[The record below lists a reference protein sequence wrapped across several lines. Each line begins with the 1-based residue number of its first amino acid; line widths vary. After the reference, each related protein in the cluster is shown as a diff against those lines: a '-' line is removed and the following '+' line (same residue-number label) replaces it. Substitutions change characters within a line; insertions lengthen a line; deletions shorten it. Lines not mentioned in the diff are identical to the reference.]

1 MIEFILLT
9 HAGREHFEFSWI
21 PLAIVFGIG
30 IPLIFIVAIVQA
42 KSKSSKGL
50 NYSSGIHTD
59 SHEEF
64 LKVRRHLQERGY
76 TEGLREMHKVWVRME
91 KEETPQTL
99 LEMHIQ
105 TFLKVDKGNKIEPIH
120 TLGGL

>member
-21 PLAIVFGIG
+21 PYIIIFSVG
-30 IPLIFIVAIVQA
+30 IPLIMIVAIVQA

-50 NYSSGIHTD
+50 NYSSGIHTN
-59 SHEEF
+59 SQEEF
-64 LKVRRHLQERGY
+64 LKVRRHLEERDY
-76 TEGLREMHKVWVRME
+76 TAGLRETHKAWVRMDKGE
-91 KEETPQTL
+91 PPQTL

-105 TFLKVDKGNKIEPIH
+105 TFLKIDRDNKIEPIH